1 MYKKKDELAEYY
13 SLSLRTVDRIIALI
27 RSNMGIRYPDDSII
41 EFGGRVR
48 VNKDVFHDAF
58 RYLELIK
65 RGIAPK
71 YVRRAG

>member
-1 MYKKKDELAEYY
+1 MYKRRDELAAYY
-13 SLSLRTVDRIIALI
+13 SISIDTVDRIISVI
-27 RSNMGIRYPDDSII
+27 RSLMGTRYPDDAVIS
-41 EFGGRVR
+41 FGGRVR

-71 YVRRAG
+71 YARRAG